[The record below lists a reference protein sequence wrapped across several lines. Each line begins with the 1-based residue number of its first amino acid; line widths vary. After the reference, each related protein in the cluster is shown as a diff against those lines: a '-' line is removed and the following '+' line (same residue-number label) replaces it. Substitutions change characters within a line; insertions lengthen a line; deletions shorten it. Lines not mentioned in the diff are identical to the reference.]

1 MSGGPVNSGYA
12 RMMLVATAPKLHGC
26 PRCGAARGEWCRSR
40 GGYQN
45 STVGFHAARRALV
58 ADLPDDEAYALM
70 VGLLDED
77 EARREAAKAALA
89 RPMSPAAAASRART
103 GAAWDR
109 IGAEVSA
116 EMRQPAKVVPLA
128 PFRGGD
134 LVSLDAA
141 RERRA
146 RRGVPSLPGG
156 AA

>member
-26 PRCGAARGEWCRSR
+26 PRCGVARGEWCKSR

-45 STVGFHAARRALV
+45 STVGFHAQRRALV
-58 ADLPDDEAYALM
+58 ANLPDDEAYAQM

-77 EARREAAKAALA
+77 EARREAARAALA
-89 RPMSPAAAASRART
+89 RPLAPEVVATRAATRR
-103 GAAWDR
+103 AWDR
-109 IGAEVSA
+109 VGAEVSA

-128 PFRGGD
+128 QVRGGD

-141 RERRA
+141 RARRA